1 MTAAYISALAALAGT
16 AIGGLTSFATSY
28 MTQQAQSKAQRLA
41 AEKYKR
47 EDLFGRFLD
56 EAAKLYSNA
65 LQNKCDDA
73 SALMVLYGLC
83 NRIRLTSS
91 ARVVDSADTV
101 ARIIMDAYLAPNM
114 SLAEVRSNWIDRR
127 VDPLRDFSEACREE
141 LRVFGRF

>member
-1 MTAAYISALAALAGT
+1 
-16 AIGGLTSFATSY
+16 
-28 MTQQAQSKAQRLA
+28 
-41 AEKYKR
+41 
-47 EDLFGRFLD
+47 LFGRFLD
-56 EAAKLYSNA
+56 EAAKLYSDA

-73 SALMVLYGLC
+73 SALMVLYRLC

-91 ARVVDSADTV
+91 ARVVDSADTL

-141 LRVFGRF
+141 LQVFGRF